1 MLPGARAFRV
11 AMQWWN
17 HLLHSWARDSN
28 NNREVAGGTNCWSL
42 RSITRSHDPICM
54 EFKSCLLRFV
64 QVDVS
69 MSHGGCDLLTVPGLG
84 PGVAVVSDAYRC
96 LRGGVDLTSP
106 SIKRNLNISKG
117 VRY

>member
-1 MLPGARAFRV
+1 
-11 AMQWWN
+11 
-17 HLLHSWARDSN
+17 
-28 NNREVAGGTNCWSL
+28 
-42 RSITRSHDPICM
+42 M

-64 QVDVS
+64 QVLEVVVS
-69 MSHGGCDLLTVPGLG
+69 MSHGGCDLPTVSAWPG

-96 LRGGVDLTSP
+96 LWGGVDLMSP